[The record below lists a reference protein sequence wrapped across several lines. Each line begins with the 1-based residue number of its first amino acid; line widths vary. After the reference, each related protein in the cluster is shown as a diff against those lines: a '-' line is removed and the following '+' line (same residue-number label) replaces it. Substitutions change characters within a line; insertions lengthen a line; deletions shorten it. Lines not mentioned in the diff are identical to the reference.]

1 MQIEYRLELAVPNM
15 STVSEI
21 VVLRHVGFPVTQ
33 FTLNAKSQSHD
44 VVSRDNRNHADVV
57 SFKPFIV
64 S

>member
-33 FTLNAKSQSHD
+33 FTLNAKSHD
-44 VVSRDNRNHADVV
+44 VVSRDNLNHADVV
-57 SFKPFIV
+57 SLKPFIV